1 MPRSFDTIRGV
12 LTVATILLS
21 TAAANAQSTDTPK
34 ANDRETWVNKA
45 ERKIKKYELGRKNL
59 AIEGYDPVAYFPEGG
74 GKPQKGKKDYEYT
87 HRGVVYRFVSAKHRD
102 MFKEDPDKYEP
113 THGGWCAYAM
123 AKGDYTEPNP
133 KRFLIQ
139 NGRLMLFYDGL
150 FGDTYK
156 MWLDENPEELEK
168 KADEF
173 WEKESGEKPRIPED
187 ENADDKDNQNDKA
200 DDGSDTDDDESG
212 G

>member
-21 TAAANAQSTDTPK
+21 AAAANAQDADTPK
-34 ANDRETWVNKA
+34 SNDRETWVNKA
-45 ERKIKKYELGRKNL
+45 ERKVDKYELGRKNL
-59 AIEGYDPVAYFPEGG
+59 AIEGYDPVAYFPAGG

-87 HRGVVYRFVSAKHRD
+87 HRGVVYRFISAKHRD

-123 AKGDYTEPNP
+123 ANGDYTEPNP

-156 MWLDENPEELEK
+156 MWLNEDPEELEK
-168 KADEF
+168 KADDF
-173 WEKESGEKPRIPED
+173 WKTESGEKPRIPEADEPVDKNDQADSSADQEAEADD
-187 ENADDKDNQNDKA
+187 EN
-200 DDGSDTDDDESG
+200 G

>member
-1 MPRSFDTIRGV
+1 MPRSFQTIRGV

-21 TAAANAQSTDTPK
+21 AAATNAQDTETATEK
-34 ANDRETWVNKA
+34 TQKSKRETWVNK
-45 ERKIKKYELGRKNL
+45 EDRKIKKYELGRKDL
-59 AIEGYDPVAYFPEGG
+59 AIEGYDPVAYFPEGSS
-74 GKPQKGKKDYEYT
+74 KAKKGSKDYEYT
-87 HRGVVYRFVSAKHRD
+87 HRGVTYRFISAKHRD
-102 MFKEDPDKYEP
+102 MFKMNPDKYEP

-156 MWLDENPEELEK
+156 SWFDEGPEKLEL

-173 WEKESGEKPRIPED
+173 WEQETGEKPRIPE
-187 ENADDKDNQNDKA
+187 ADKA
-200 DDGSDTDDDESG
+200 DNDDEQKNDEPDADTG